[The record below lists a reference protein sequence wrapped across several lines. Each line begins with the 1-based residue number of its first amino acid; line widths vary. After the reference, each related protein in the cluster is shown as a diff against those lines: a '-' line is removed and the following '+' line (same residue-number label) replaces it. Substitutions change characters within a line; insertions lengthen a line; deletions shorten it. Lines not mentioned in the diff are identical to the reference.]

1 MKQLRFKIDFV
12 ELRIFMNHL
21 TFREFVRIVGSGVP
35 SNFREVSDSE
45 GPGAYRRNGMSKV
58 KPWRPAAPS
67 SPACFRRPP
76 PSFCGVFHLFQA
88 VRKGFWEN
96 QNIRQLWITI
106 KLHCRKMACLLSGRI
121 NMECIAITSFRITGP
136 TRVTRGFLTHG
147 ATSWKSRTNP
157 LPPAGVPLVLCLLL
171 GGRYHLY
178 QRDLIDATCWER
190 KPTFNDYSAMITG
203 LMAGIISRRILV
215 CYGEILERT
224 KRYTSKNITRR

>member
-1 MKQLRFKIDFV
+1 MSNKVREKELPKMKKTSVLTLAPFGIAVFFAPTLVNFCQMLRKNHSNSMKQLRFKIDFV

-88 VRKGFWEN
+88 VRKGF
-96 QNIRQLWITI
+96 
-106 KLHCRKMACLLSGRI
+106 
-121 NMECIAITSFRITGP
+121 
-136 TRVTRGFLTHG
+136 
-147 ATSWKSRTNP
+147 
-157 LPPAGVPLVLCLLL
+157 
-171 GGRYHLY
+171 
-178 QRDLIDATCWER
+178 
-190 KPTFNDYSAMITG
+190 
-203 LMAGIISRRILV
+203 
-215 CYGEILERT
+215 
-224 KRYTSKNITRR
+224 